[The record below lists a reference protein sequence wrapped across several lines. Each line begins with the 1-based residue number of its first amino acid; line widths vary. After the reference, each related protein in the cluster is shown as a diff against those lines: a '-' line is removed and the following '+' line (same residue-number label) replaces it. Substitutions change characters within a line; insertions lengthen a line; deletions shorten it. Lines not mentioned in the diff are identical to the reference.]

1 MGKFKIIKKNR
12 LLNEKRKIKFNKT
25 GSIINKAIIAN
36 IIVFIII
43 LSTFFIISNLNST
56 NILVDNMEK
65 VAASKTEEFKLKIQ
79 SQFKEKEMSLKMFA
93 NDKTL
98 TEYLNS
104 AKNASITKLPDIEQ
118 YKEVRDTLTATMRL
132 NENIKDVS
140 VSFIDSE
147 IKITQQGIRS
157 GKEYAAKEQPWYN
170 AIIEGK
176 QDIIY
181 TSPKKSSRAEKII
194 TISTAIK
201 DKDKV
206 IGAASMEISLYS
218 IYNAVSSY
226 KFDDNVE
233 SAIFIIDNYG
243 DIIFTQNAELI
254 STEKVNADPKIKE
267 VINFMQ
273 SGESGIEN
281 LSIEGNEQYIAY
293 SPIITEGWSLGIV
306 IDDGFI
312 QNELD
317 GILKQQIVFMI
328 ISILIVFVCI
338 FVLLKYLFKNIPK
351 ILEGIDS
358 ISHGDL
364 TTSLD
369 IKSKDEIGTIA
380 SRINYMVSNISNSFR
395 EIRNISGNIVISSE
409 EVSRVCEETSTS
421 SEEVSATTEEIT
433 AKIGTQVNDIENVS
447 LVVEDLGSKL
457 DVLKNKTDE
466 IQTEL
471 ADMIEVKEDGSKA
484 ITTLQGNNEKSNIA
498 QKEIEKEILSFN
510 TYVLNIKE
518 ILGAITSIS
527 EQTNLLALNA
537 SIEAARAGDAGRGFA
552 VVAEEIRKL
561 ADDSSKF
568 VNNIKDIVVKIQSK
582 SDKTVKIMNDVK
594 VTFDDQA
601 LSLGNVENTFEK
613 INSQLEKTINT
624 INQLVLNIN
633 DIYED
638 KSLMLDKVDEI
649 KAFSQEISMS
659 SENISELIVEVAS
672 SNSETAL
679 TADRF
684 NEMAENLV
692 ESLKQFKIKD

>member
-1 MGKFKIIKKNR
+1 MGKFKMIKKKH
-12 LLNEKRKIKFNKT
+12 LLSEKEKTKFNQK

-43 LSTFFIISNLNST
+43 LSTFFIISNINSSD
-56 NILVDNMEK
+56 ILVDNIEK
-65 VAASKTEEFKLKIQ
+65 VATSKTEEFKLKIQ
-79 SQFKEKEMSLKMFA
+79 SQFKEKEMALKMFA
-93 NDKTL
+93 NDKIL
-98 TEYLNS
+98 VQYLNN
-104 AKNASITKLPDIEQ
+104 AKNASITKLPDIEP
-118 YKEVRDTLTATMRL
+118 YKEVRDTLTSTMRL
-132 NENIKDVS
+132 NENVKDVS
-140 VSFIDSE
+140 VSFIDNE

-157 GKEYAAKEQPWYN
+157 GNEYAAKEQAWYD

-176 QDIIY
+176 QDVIY
-181 TSPKKSSRAEKII
+181 TSPKKNSRAEKII

-206 IGAASMEISLYS
+206 IGVASMEISLYS
-218 IYNAVSSY
+218 IYSAVSSY
-226 KFDDNVE
+226 KFDNNAE

-243 DIIFTQNAELI
+243 DIIFTQNVEMI
-254 STEKVNADPKIKE
+254 STEKVNANTEIKE
-267 VINFMQ
+267 VINNMQ
-273 SGESGIEN
+273 SGKSDIDN
-281 LSIEGNEQYIAY
+281 LSIEGNKQYIAY

-312 QNELD
+312 QDELD
-317 GILKQQIVFMI
+317 AILKQQIIFMV
-328 ISILIVFVCI
+328 ISVVIVFVCI
-338 FVLLKYLFKNIPK
+338 FVLLKYLFRNIPK

-358 ISHGDL
+358 ISQGDL

-369 IKSKDEIGTIA
+369 IKSKDEIGVIA
-380 SRINYMVSNISNSFR
+380 SRINYMVNNISNSFR
-395 EIRNISGNIVISSE
+395 EVHDISDNIVTSSE

-433 AKIGTQVNDIENVS
+433 AKISTQVNDIENIS

-471 ADMIEVKEDGSKA
+471 ADMIKVKEDGSKA
-484 ITTLQGNNEKSNIA
+484 IVTLEGNNEKSNIA

-561 ADDSSKF
+561 ADDSNKF
-568 VNNIKDIVVKIQSK
+568 VNNIKDIVVKIQNK
-582 SDKTVKIMNDVK
+582 SDKTVKIMNEVK
-594 VTFDDQA
+594 ITFDDQV

-613 INSQLEKTINT
+613 INSQLGKTINT
-624 INQLVLNIN
+624 INHLVSNIN

-638 KSLMLDKVDEI
+638 KSLMLEKVDEI
-649 KAFSQEISMS
+649 KVFSQEVSMS
-659 SENISELIVEVAS
+659 SENISQLIVEVAS
-672 SNSETAL
+672 SNSETAM
-679 TADRF
+679 TADKF
-684 NEMAENLV
+684 NEMAQSLV